1 MGLISKLFDKKAAP
15 ILAAIFVVLFITER
29 KRKLRKPTQPIFKRA
44 LTNSIVAIP
53 SFGLLRFAF
62 LPIMV
67 QLAINNKRF
76 GVGYVLPASPIMRLI
91 STFLILDYG
100 NYVWHVLNHKIPL
113 LWRFHLIHHTDLDL
127 DTLTAFRFHFGEM
140 VGSVF
145 FRGLFV
151 LISGATAKQV
161 LAYELLFE
169 AATQFHHSNM
179 KLPFR
184 LETALNKLVVTPRM
198 HGIHHSVEKA
208 ETDSNYSVIFSFWD
222 RIHHTFNTL
231 LNKDQIV
238 IGVPNYRDPEQMTA
252 GYLLAMPFKKQLT
265 D

>member
-1 MGLISKLFDKKAAP
+1 MVLIKKLFDQKAAP
-15 ILAAIFVVLFITER
+15 ILAAAFIVLFLLER
-29 KRKLRKPTQPIFKRA
+29 RRKLRKTTQPVYKRV

-62 LPIMV
+62 LPSMV
-67 QLAINNKRF
+67 QLAVRNRSF
-76 GVGYVLPASPIMRLI
+76 GFNHILPVSPAMRLI

-100 NYVWHVLNHKIPL
+100 NYIWHVLNHKIPL

-151 LISGATAKQV
+151 FLSGATAKQV
-161 LAYELLFE
+161 LAYEFLYE
-169 AATQFHHSNM
+169 AATQFHHSNI
-179 KLPFR
+179 KLPLK
-184 LETALNKLVVTPRM
+184 LETALNKLIVTPRM
-198 HGIHHSVEKA
+198 HGIHHSVIKA
-208 ETDSNYSVIFSFWD
+208 ETDSNYAVIFSFWD
-222 RIHHTFNTL
+222 RIHHTFNEL
-231 LNKDQIV
+231 LNRDQVV
-238 IGVPNYRDPEQMTA
+238 IGLPNYNNPKQMTA